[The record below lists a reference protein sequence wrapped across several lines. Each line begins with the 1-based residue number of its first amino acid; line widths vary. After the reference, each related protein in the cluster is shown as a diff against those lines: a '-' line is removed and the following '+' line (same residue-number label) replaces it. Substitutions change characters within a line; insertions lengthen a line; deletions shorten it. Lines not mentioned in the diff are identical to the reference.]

1 MTEPA
6 PRLTCTSI
14 TRGTPNPSLFGRLKW
29 PSRRIHPTFG
39 PDLVNRE
46 TTSQLAAADGALAGI
61 NGGYFVLD
69 PKAGSPRRAT
79 TRQGRQ
85 GCTAGPGRHQP
96 CPGAHPELR
105 RNGGG
110 TADAPTVLGHD
121 YTCTD
126 PDEVIAFTEDFGSA
140 TPSGRGL
147 EVVLDNQGTVT
158 AVNAP
163 GARP

>member
-1 MTEPA
+1 MQSPHKLPVKAAVTALVLGLPAAFLTTAGPSAATPSLPSGDAQALPAVELNLGAQDLPEARDVTELA
-6 PRLTCTSI
+6 PGLTRTSI

-69 PKAGSPRRAT
+69 PKGRRPRRAT

-85 GCTAGPGRHQP
+85 GCTAGPGR
-96 CPGAHPELR
+96 R
-105 RNGGG
+105 
-110 TADAPTVLGHD
+110 
-121 YTCTD
+121 
-126 PDEVIAFTEDFGSA
+126 
-140 TPSGRGL
+140 
-147 EVVLDNQGTVT
+147 
-158 AVNAP
+158 
-163 GARP
+163 

>member
-69 PKAGSPRRAT
+69 PKAGAPRRAT

-85 GCTAGPGRHQP
+85 GAQLALDGVNRVPG
-96 CPGAHPELR
+96 LI
-105 RNGGG
+105 RNCGG
-110 TADAPTVLGHD
+110 TGDAPSVLRHD

-147 EVVLDNQGTVT
+147 EVVLDSQGTVT

>member
-69 PKAGSPRRAT
+69 PKAGAPGEQRRGKAAKGA
-79 TRQGRQ
+79 RLALDGINRV
-85 GCTAGPGRHQP
+85 PGRI
-96 CPGAHPELR
+96 
-105 RNGGG
+105 RNCGG